1 MFTFPLSKMTISYIL
16 SPKTAYSLLDIF
28 QVMSL
33 LIFLYFYSQE
43 LPRSSATDSTPFAI
57 TVLSSWSSLL
67 IPGCHAPTPCK
78 GQSPLC
84 SGPHHLM
91 LPKDFIP
98 EIITTSF
105 LNLQFPPHHF
115 IFQKHVNVLLSPTLK
130 NVKAPPDSTLL
141 PVSTLLFTSHQQQNL
156 L

>member
-105 LNLQFPPHHF
+105 LNLQFPPSPLHF
-115 IFQKHVNVLLSPTLK
+115 PEACKCTIISNLKKRESP
-130 NVKAPPDSTLL
+130 S
-141 PVSTLLFTSHQQQNL
+141 
-156 L
+156 